1 MTEQGELL
9 KGERYVLY
17 FVVQDNDGEFD
28 LDNTE
33 GRILDPTVIGEYSG
47 SDAVVNDTN
56 AGSSGGGGGGCFIL
70 FRRF

>member
-1 MTEQGELL
+1 M
-9 KGERYVLY
+9 
-17 FVVQDNDGEFD
+17 VQDNDGVFD